1 MKRKLKFEDYNNYSE
16 ATELENKIHQLEKNK
31 FVMDSIRKNYKE
43 FIKNKKIILKFKQRF
58 RSEKYVLLDKL

>member
-16 ATELENKIHQLEKNK
+16 ATKLENKIHQLEKNK

-43 FIKNKKIILKFKQRF
+43 FIKSKKIILKFKQRF